1 MQAAPTATRAEVGL
15 AHPMSM
21 AQGGRILA
29 PSTFDY
35 AAGRMAPSTF
45 DYSAGF
51 GKNGPP
57 EAPFKSSP
65 APDIF
70 SDPRWRSRDLS
81 RADAVAAAVAATPG
95 QMAGLSGGGSLRRT
109 ALLLGGLL
117 LVVVGARWGAEVGT
131 SHRLEELEARLQH
144 VEQELRQRPPAA
156 EAPSAAA
163 AAAAACVTHVK
174 RLEDGALQLLRA
186 DGSETG
192 RVEAPAAT
200 SSTVHCGVAGVASA
214 ESCAAWAASGDGG
227 AVGTSAAAA
236 SASKMEQGTGVA
248 ASRRAA
254 APSSPSLPQRAAA
267 GGGAVASAAALPPAV
282 APAVAPQSQHNED
295 SEPQLRVSA
304 AQIRVA
310 QARGGALSYPDL
322 TCKDVAS
329 REWLEIKRLAQLEFS
344 LGSPLIKASQMASAG
359 RARLQALVDKA
370 ENTIKAVRGLSFSPV
385 DECSMGRLCMS
396 LMALAAAPDDNSP
409 AGIVPAGG
417 GGAGSVLPA
426 LAMHSPLLTVLLDVP
441 WRLVLASG
449 WPLFGILAQ
458 LNLRRARHDDAP
470 LSGQPAMYFM
480 SLGAGLERHEAYSLA
495 SLGAEFLR
503 SVEGR
508 AHASTHVLPGL
519 CALASQLLSP
529 EVGTKGG
536 MPTDTALKQV
546 QGFYRQAVQGIE
558 DVQGTLDTAWPLYR
572 VLHLVSL
579 TLELG

>member
-1 MQAAPTATRAEVGL
+1 
-15 AHPMSM
+15 
-21 AQGGRILA
+21 
-29 PSTFDY
+29 
-35 AAGRMAPSTF
+35 
-45 DYSAGF
+45 
-51 GKNGPP
+51 
-57 EAPFKSSP
+57 
-65 APDIF
+65 
-70 SDPRWRSRDLS
+70 
-81 RADAVAAAVAATPG
+81 
-95 QMAGLSGGGSLRRT
+95 
-109 ALLLGGLL
+109 
-117 LVVVGARWGAEVGT
+117 
-131 SHRLEELEARLQH
+131 
-144 VEQELRQRPPAA
+144 
-156 EAPSAAA
+156 
-163 AAAAACVTHVK
+163 
-174 RLEDGALQLLRA
+174 
-186 DGSETG
+186 
-192 RVEAPAAT
+192 
-200 SSTVHCGVAGVASA
+200 
-214 ESCAAWAASGDGG
+214 
-227 AVGTSAAAA
+227 
-236 SASKMEQGTGVA
+236 
-248 ASRRAA
+248 
-254 APSSPSLPQRAAA
+254 
-267 GGGAVASAAALPPAV
+267 VASAAALPPAL
-282 APAVAPQSQHNED
+282 APAVAPRNQQHQED

-310 QARGGALSYPDL
+310 QARGGAVSYPDL

-344 LGSPLIKASQMASAG
+344 LGSPLIKASQMASTG

-370 ENTIKAVRGLSFSPV
+370 ENAIKAVRGLSFSPV

-409 AGIVPAGG
+409 AGIVAAGG

-426 LAMHSPLLTVLLDVP
+426 LAMHSPLLTVLLDMP

-470 LSGQPAMYFM
+470 LSGQPAMYFI
-480 SLGAGLERHEAYSLA
+480 SLGAGLERQEAYSLA
-495 SLGAEFLR
+495 TLGAEFLR

-529 EVGTKGG
+529 EVGTRGG